1 MSEFTEKLRDKWES
15 ITPRERRLVA
25 VLGIAIPTVL
35 IVFLGMKI
43 SEGLDEREAR
53 VAQMRKAL
61 GVLQDLRVR
70 GETKQADDVIAEL
83 KKGTP
88 IVLETYVGKAADKI
102 QIPRPPV
109 TPGTTVTKDGFTTK
123 TVRFEVRDVTITQAK
138 DLLEALETGS
148 KLVVVTSMTINKKFR
163 DEEKDKLD
171 LKLEVTTYAYE
182 NAPAAAGADTA
193 AGSGSG

>member
-15 ITPRERRLVA
+15 ITPRERRLVVVLA
-25 VLGIAIPTVL
+25 VAIPTVL

-43 SEGLDEREAR
+43 KDGLDEREAR
-53 VAQMRKAL
+53 VADMRKAL
-61 GVLQDLRVR
+61 NILQDLRIR
-70 GETKQADDVIAEL
+70 GETKDADDAIAEL

-88 IVLETYVGKAADKI
+88 IELTTYVGKAADKI
-102 QIPRPPV
+102 QIPRPAV
-109 TPGTTVTKDGFTTK
+109 SPGNTVTKDGFTTK

-138 DLLEALETGS
+138 DMLEALETGS
-148 KLVVVTSMTINKKFR
+148 KLVVVTSMTINRKFR

-182 NAPAAAGADTA
+182 NAQPAGSGSA
-193 AGSGSG
+193 AGSGSS